1 MNREKIKMTNTKAQL
16 ELLFEF
22 EKKLN
27 LLLDEEQYELFQQQQ
42 DLFTDQIKNLLDNN
56 SENSLS
62 AVIKELKLLESKIE
76 ALQTRS
82 ASYFEQLKEKSLLQ
96 KRNKNKIK
104 AYK

>member
-1 MNREKIKMTNTKAQL
+1 MTNIKAQL

-56 SENSLS
+56 SESDLS
-62 AVIKELKLLESKIE
+62 AVITELKLLESKIE

>member
-1 MNREKIKMTNTKAQL
+1 MTNTKAQL

-27 LLLDEEQYELFQQQQ
+27 LLLDEKQYELFQQQQ
-42 DLFTDQIKNLLDNN
+42 DLFTNQIKNLLDN
-56 SENSLS
+56 SSQSSLS
-62 AVIKELKLLESKIE
+62 AVIKELKLLESKIG
-76 ALQTRS
+76 ALQARS
-82 ASYFEQLKEKSLLQ
+82 AIYFEQLKEKSLLQ

>member
-1 MNREKIKMTNTKAQL
+1 MTNIKAQL

-56 SENSLS
+56 SESDLS
-62 AVIKELKLLESKIE
+62 AVITELKLLESKIE

-82 ASYFEQLKEKSLLQ
+82 TSYFEQLKEKSLLQ